1 MATIQELAT
10 KYAAFFITDKRD
22 DGTEFV
28 MTKDRSPAE
37 LQELCMHA
45 HADMFPDDWRYTF
58 IEEALIALSEE
69 EHSEEI
75 ILEADIYTHELTS
88 WLNSRADRCG
98 YCDAAMEEYGS
109 PFRSTFDLLQAGQC
123 HEKNEVLGLVRQWL
137 EERTEEE

>member
-10 KYAAFFITDKRD
+10 KYAAFFITDKRE

-28 MTKDRSPAE
+28 KTKDGFPAE

-45 HADMFPDDWRYTF
+45 HGDMFPDDWRYTF
-58 IEEALIALSEE
+58 IEESLIALSENE
-69 EHSEEI
+69 NSEDV

-88 WLNSRADRCG
+88 WLNSRADRCQ
-98 YCDAAMEEYGS
+98 YCDEATDNYGPS
-109 PFRSTFDLLQAGQC
+109 GTMFELLQNGQAY
-123 HEKNEVLGLVRQWL
+123 EKEEVLGLVRQWL